1 MGTIESNTR
10 TSSDRVQE
18 RSGIKGISFIP
29 VKEQKEKWQLGGD
42 KKTWWFNSRARN
54 NGKLIIVSE
63 EHCKTAQSNPRWV
76 EV

>member
-18 RSGIKGISFIP
+18 RSGIKGISFTA

-42 KKTWWFNSRARN
+42 KRHGGSIAGQETMAN
-54 NGKLIIVSE
+54 
-63 EHCKTAQSNPRWV
+63 
-76 EV
+76 